1 MKHTLKS
8 VATGLKRLSLGIG
21 VLILLIGLLIGG
33 LPYLFPEFIA
43 EKLSDWTAGNL
54 KGKLVFSEAKLSF
67 FARFPNLTL
76 TLRDVTLNGSA
87 PFEQD
92 TLLAASEISLGVDL
106 ASLLEKRIQIDKVF
120 LADGRINVQVDKEG
134 RANYNVYVASTDSS
148 AAPTDTSSTALI
160 INKIQ
165 IERTSIL
172 YNDLSIPILIR
183 AKGVFY
189 EGKGDL
195 SKDIFDLY
203 THTHIDSV
211 DLYYDNQPYALG
223 KQVNADLITQVN
235 TNSLAF
241 VFTKNDLKINK
252 LPVQF
257 KGKFAFFRDGYT
269 MDFKVKS
276 VETDLHNIVTALPP
290 DLVRWA
296 DKTDINGFGAF
307 GVSLSGEYSAV
318 NHTKPAL
325 QIDATLRD
333 GSIAYEKAPDPV
345 RNLRLDL
352 SVKLPNLNPEELDL
366 DMDSLYF
373 TINKDFFSSRL
384 RVKGFSKP
392 NIHALVNTDIDL
404 EKWDKALG
412 IPLLDVKGRYR
423 LNLQADGD
431 YTVTQRRI
439 SSRKVEQVIT
449 SIPRFTMK
457 SSLENGYIK
466 YDSLPQPVRDISFKL
481 DASCPDQD
489 YRHANLELKNLRMKA
504 LQNVVNGFVQISNPK
519 DLSIVGRLDAIVHL
533 DEIKSFYPLNDSLKL
548 AGNLTIVAE
557 TEGHYVPAKRQF
569 PAVKALVKLTD
580 GLIQTKYY
588 PHPLERIHV
597 DARIVN
603 TTPSLNTLRVNLSPI
618 AFSFEGEPFRVRADL
633 KNFDNLTYDITSQGT
648 VDVGKLYQVVAQK
661 GYDVKGLLK
670 TNFSLRGNQSDATA
684 GRYDQLFNKG
694 TVQVK
699 DLLLSSD
706 LFPLPFLIR
715 AGLFRFDQDKVWF
728 DKFRAT
734 YGTSSVV
741 MSGYLTN
748 LIDYLTRPLSPLRGN
763 FTLNSNRINVD
774 EFMALANK
782 STASG
787 KPTTQSSGVVMV
799 PPNLAVEVKAEAK
812 RVSYNGLILQD
823 AHGQMTVDSG
833 RIKLQQTGFTVIG
846 TPVTMDATYQSLSPQ
861 RASFNYH
868 INAIDFDIKRAYR
881 EITLFRALATS
892 AAKAEG
898 LVSLDYQLGGNL
910 GADMQPIYP
919 SLVGG
924 GVLSVRMVKMN
935 GFSLF
940 GAVSKETGHNINNPD
955 ISEVAIKSTIAHN
968 TMTIARTKL
977 RVAGFR
983 PRLEGKVGLD
993 GRLNLNFR
1001 LGLPP
1006 LGILGIPMTI
1016 TGTQTNPKVKLGKN
1030 REDKEEAD
1038 Q

>member
-1 MKHTLKS
+1 MKHILTS

-21 VLILLIGLLIGG
+21 TILLMAGLAIGG
-33 LPYLFPEFIA
+33 LPYLFPGFVA
-43 EKLSDWTAGNL
+43 EKLNDWTASHL
-54 KGKLVFSEAKLSF
+54 KGQLVFSSATLSF

-76 TLRDVTLNGSA
+76 TLHDVTLNGSA
-87 PFEQD
+87 PFEHD
-92 TLLAASEISLGVDL
+92 TLVAAGEISLGVDL
-106 ASLLEKRIQIDKVF
+106 SSLLEKRIRIDKVF

-134 RANYNVYVASTDSS
+134 RANYNVYAASVDSS
-148 AAPTDTSSTALI
+148 ATPTDTSSTALT

-165 IERTSIL
+165 IERTNIL

-257 KGKFAFFRDGYT
+257 KGKFAFLRDGYT
-269 MDFKVKS
+269 MDFKAKS
-276 VETDLHNIVTALPP
+276 VETDLHNIITALPP

-296 DKTDINGFGAF
+296 DKTEINGFGAF
-307 GVSLSGEYSAV
+307 GLSLTGEYSAV
-318 NHTKPAL
+318 NKTKPAL

-345 RNLRLDL
+345 HNLRLDL

-366 DMDSLYF
+366 AMDSLYF

-392 NIHALVNTDIDL
+392 NIHALVTTDIDL
-404 EKWDKALG
+404 EKWDKAFG
-412 IPLLDVKGRYR
+412 IPSIDVKGRYR

-431 YTVTQRRI
+431 YAMTEKRI
-439 SSRKVEQVIT
+439 SSRNVERVIT
-449 SIPRFTMK
+449 SIPQFTMT

-466 YDSLPQPVRDISFKL
+466 YDSLPQSVNDIRFNL
-481 DASCPDQD
+481 DASCPDQN
-489 YRHANLELKNLRMKA
+489 YQHVQVALKNLHMKA
-504 LQNVVNGFVQISNPK
+504 LQNVMSGFVQLHNPK
-519 DLSIVGRLDAIVHL
+519 ELSVTGRLDAIIHL
-533 DEIKSFYPLNDSLKL
+533 ADIKSFYPINDSLKL
-548 AGNLTIVAE
+548 AGKLTVEAE
-557 TEGHYVPAKRQF
+557 TEGKYVPEKRQF
-569 PAVKALVKLTD
+569 PITKAIIQLTD
-580 GLIQTKYY
+580 GAIQTKHY
-588 PHPLERIHV
+588 PRPIEHIHV
-597 DARIVN
+597 NANI
-603 TTPSLNTLRVNLSPI
+603 TSTSPSLNTLKVGLSPV
-618 AFSFEGEPFRVRADL
+618 AFSFEGQPFKVQADL
-633 KNFDNLTYDITSQGT
+633 KNFDNLTYAITSQGT
-648 VDVGKLYQVVAQK
+648 LDVGKLYQVVAQQ
-661 GYDVKGLLK
+661 GYDVKGLIK
-670 TNFSLRGNQSDATA
+670 TDFSLRGKQSDATA

-706 LFPLPFLIR
+706 LFPLPFLIKT
-715 AGLFRFDQDKVWF
+715 GLFRFDQDKVWF
-728 DKFRAT
+728 DRFRAT
-734 YGTSSVV
+734 YGSSSVD
-741 MSGYLTN
+741 MSGYLTS
-748 LIDYLTRPLSPLRGN
+748 LIDYLTKPLSPLRGS
-763 FTLNSNRINVD
+763 FTLTSNAINVD
-774 EFMALANK
+774 EFMAFAGK
-782 STASG
+782 ATASTS
-787 KPTTQSSGVVMV
+787 KSSQPSGVVIV
-799 PPNLAVEVKAEAK
+799 PPNLAVEVKATAK
-812 RVSYNGLILQD
+812 RVTYNGLTLQN
-823 AHGQMTVDSG
+823 AHGQMSVDSG
-833 RIKLQQTGFTVIG
+833 RIKLQETGFTVIG
-846 TPVTMDATYQSLSPQ
+846 TPVTMDATYQSLSPK
-861 RASFNYH
+861 RAAFNYH

-881 EITLFRALATS
+881 EISLFRALATS

-898 LVSLDYQLGGNL
+898 LVSLDYQLGGKL
-910 GADMQPIYP
+910 DADMQPILP

-924 GVLSVRMVKMN
+924 GVLSVRKVKMN
-935 GFSLF
+935 GFRLF
-940 GAVSKETGHNINNPD
+940 GAVSKKTGHNISNPD

-993 GRLNLNFR
+993 GRLDLNFR
-1001 LGLPP
+1001 LGLPRWASSAFP
-1006 LGILGIPMTI
+1006 
-1016 TGTQTNPKVKLGKN
+1016 
-1030 REDKEEAD
+1030 
-1038 Q
+1038 